1 MEPKIRQIIQAC
13 LFGARLWNQSR
24 NETAIAMEHYRRIE
38 AAAAEPPTAE
48 TLAFRKRYR
57 RGAKEGMSNDQ
68 TSCRYRRFGSIYRR
82 ACHGATTNG
91 SGTGDAQEQ

>member
-24 NETAIAMEHYRRIE
+24 KRPSQWNTTGAIE